1 MFPYKQEIA
10 IRLRIIERD
19 KQPIE
24 FSTSLSEIV
33 LGRSP
38 DCDVVVNH
46 PYVSGRHLRILAG
59 VVVEDLGSSN
69 GTFLDDSRIET
80 PSLMGG
86 RRLTVGGPV
95 IRVEIDGAPSMG
107 AAAAGEDA
115 SDASQGEVDR
125 LKARVAELERQLAGA
140 GGSGATS
147 PAAALLEDLVAE
159 DFGNFETRLEGPV
172 DEFYL
177 VESFRMLRLS
187 EKAISYMATELTKK
201 LSMHTALP
209 DSDGNLVRLL
219 AEVLAQPG
227 EPGPRRDF
235 ADHLS
240 EVRRWMN
247 VILSVYQKASV
258 QFTDEMRASLS
269 PMTLAQE
276 GPIAAPIRWLRQEEK
291 VLWRRART
299 YLDGLTPEG
308 IHDRLDELAK
318 ACAKKML
325 N

>member
-1 MFPYKQEIA
+1 M
-10 IRLRIIERD
+10 
-19 KQPIE
+19 
-24 FSTSLSEIV
+24 

-95 IRVEIDGAPSMG
+95 IRVEIDGIPGVGAGASAGTGEHGSDG
-107 AAAAGEDA
+107 AAAEI
-115 SDASQGEVDR
+115 DR
-125 LKARVAELERQLAGA
+125 LRARVAELEGQLAATGA
-140 GGSGATS
+140 GSPGATS
-147 PAAALLEDLVAE
+147 PGAALLEDLVAE
-159 DFGNFETRLEGPV
+159 DFGHFETRLEGPV
-172 DEFYL
+172 DQFYL

-209 DSDGNLVRLL
+209 DSDGNVVRLL
-219 AEVLAQPG
+219 AEVLAQPN
-227 EPGPRRDF
+227 EPGPRREF

-258 QFTDEMRASLS
+258 QFTEEMRASLS

-276 GPIAAPIRWLRQEEK
+276 GPIAAPVRWLRQEEK

-299 YLDGLTPEG
+299 YLDGLTSEG